1 MFSQIRRALPPHPQ
15 PQQSK
20 IHHGTGAHQQDE
32 PKQVKALQ
40 NGKGERK
47 CIERIHFVVS
57 YAPSRASYNWGN
69 RRNMFRLA
77 GLALFP
83 VIAFAAKPPEWHR
96 AHDLFQRTEYQQSLD
111 VLKAVSGKDS
121 DTLLLMGQDHFMLGE
136 YKRATEELDKA
147 LALGNPTAQLYMWLG
162 RAYGRRAET
171 SSPFTA
177 PGHASH
183 AQKMFEKAV
192 ELDISNKD
200 AVGDLF
206 DYYMG
211 APGFLGGGLNKA
223 EDLAR
228 KVSVR
233 DPAEGFYLKAQIDEK
248 RKQYDA
254 AEQSLR
260 RALELTPKQVGRILD
275 LAHYL
280 SKRGRAKESDA
291 LFEQATNMAPE
302 NPQVL
307 FVRAESYIEARRNL
321 EDARKLLEKY
331 LRCPLTPDDP
341 PRERAQELLA
351 KARP

>member
-1 MFSQIRRALPPHPQ
+1 
-15 PQQSK
+15 
-20 IHHGTGAHQQDE
+20 
-32 PKQVKALQ
+32 
-40 NGKGERK
+40 
-47 CIERIHFVVS
+47 
-57 YAPSRASYNWGN
+57 
-69 RRNMFRLA
+69 MFRL
-77 GLALFP
+77 GVLILFP
-83 VIAFAAKPPEWHR
+83 LVLFAAKPPEWHR
-96 AHDLFQRTEYQQSLD
+96 AHELFQRTEYKQSLE
-111 VLKAVSGKDS
+111 VLRALPNKDA
-121 DTLLLMGQDHFMLGE
+121 DTLQLIGQNYFMLGE
-136 YKRATEELDKA
+136 YKRATEELEKA
-147 LALGNPTAQLYMWLG
+147 LSLGNPSAQLYLWLG

-177 PGHASH
+177 PGYASH

-192 ELDISNKD
+192 ELDLSNKD

-228 KVSVR
+228 KVSAR
-233 DPAEGFYLKAQIDEK
+233 DPAEGFYLKAQIDDK

-260 RALELTPKQVGRILD
+260 RALELTPKQVGRVLD
-275 LAHYL
+275 LARYL
-280 SKRGRAKESDA
+280 AKRGQTKESDA
-291 LFEQATNMAPE
+291 LFDQATRMAPE
-302 NPQVL
+302 SPQVL
-307 FVRAESYIEARRNL
+307 FTRAESYIEERRNL
-321 EDARKLLEKY
+321 ADARTLLERY

>member
-1 MFSQIRRALPPHPQ
+1 MF
-15 PQQSK
+15 
-20 IHHGTGAHQQDE
+20 GVT
-32 PKQVKALQ
+32 
-40 NGKGERK
+40 
-47 CIERIHFVVS
+47 
-57 YAPSRASYNWGN
+57 
-69 RRNMFRLA
+69 MFRT
-77 GLALFP
+77 GVLFSFTLTL
-83 VIAFAAKPPEWHR
+83 FAAKPPEWNR
-96 AHDLFQRTEYQQSLD
+96 AHELYQRTEYQQSLD
-111 VLKAVSGKDS
+111 VLKAADAKDS
-121 DTLLLMGQDHFMLGE
+121 DSFQLMGQDHFMLAE

-177 PGHASH
+177 PGYASH

-228 KVSVR
+228 KVSVH
-233 DPAEGFYLKAQIDEK
+233 DPAEGFYLKAQIDDK
-248 RKQYDA
+248 RKQYEA

-260 RALELTPKQVGRILD
+260 RALELTPKQVSRVLD

-280 SKRGRAKESDA
+280 AKRGRTKESDA
-291 LFEQATNMAPE
+291 LFDQASTMAPE
-302 NPQVL
+302 DPQVL
-307 FVRAESYIEARRNL
+307 YTRAESYIEGRRNL
-321 EDARKLLEKY
+321 ADARSLLERY
-331 LRCPLTPDDP
+331 LRSALTPDDP

>member
-1 MFSQIRRALPPHPQ
+1 
-15 PQQSK
+15 
-20 IHHGTGAHQQDE
+20 
-32 PKQVKALQ
+32 
-40 NGKGERK
+40 
-47 CIERIHFVVS
+47 
-57 YAPSRASYNWGN
+57 
-69 RRNMFRLA
+69 MFRIGILA
-77 GLALFP
+77 CCALTML
-83 VIAFAAKPPEWHR
+83 VAKPPEWNR
-96 AHDLFQRTEYQQSLD
+96 AHELYQRTEYQKSLD
-111 VLKAVSGKDS
+111 VLKEVSDKDS
-121 DTLLLMGQDHFMLGE
+121 ETFQLMGQDHFMLGE

-147 LALGNPTAQLYMWLG
+147 LALGSPTAQLYMWLG

-177 PGHASH
+177 PGYASH

-192 ELDISNKD
+192 ELDITNKD

-206 DYYMG
+206 DYYIS

-228 KVSVR
+228 KVSVQN
-233 DPAEGFYLKAQIDEK
+233 PAEGFYLKAQIDDK

-260 RALELTPKQVGRILD
+260 RALELTPKQVGRVLD

-280 SKRGRAKESDA
+280 SKRGRTKESDT
-291 LFEQATNMAPE
+291 LFDRAASMAPE
-302 NPQVL
+302 DPEVL
-307 FVRAESYIEARRNL
+307 FVRAESYIESRRNL
-321 EDARKLLEKY
+321 DDARTLLQRY
-331 LRCPLTPDDP
+331 LRSPLTPDDP